1 MDYVVLAL
9 PSQKQAGLEEIEA
22 DLRSLVMS
30 LNERW
35 AAESESG

>member
-9 PSQKQAGLEEIEA
+9 PNAVQAGLDEIEA
-22 DLRSLVMS
+22 DVRALVVS